1 MEGGADV
8 LESLGDGKRVLCL
21 GPPMT
26 GKREFLLDLVRGAA
40 PLGREALVVTT
51 DTSASALLDR
61 HPKSFEPGHAGVV
74 DCTGAD
80 LPDRD
85 LVLESVPSP
94 ADLTGV
100 AVAVSK
106 ALQRIGRR
114 SGGLHRPLVGVDS
127 LATLSLY
134 AEFDRLFRFVHTFG
148 GQVTDR
154 DGLFFAT
161 LDSDSLDPQSAT
173 RIQSTADGRIEFRN
187 RTEYRL
193 VGLGTGPGEWI
204 ESSKGGSVDVD
215 LGGGDAGAVPPDA
228 GPSAGSGDEPGDSG
242 RLASFVERILADG
255 PTLTLC
261 NVDDETDTGAV
272 DSHFGRLNVPVR
284 RASFDVDAPRDVA
297 LLHDGDDLLA
307 ASPLPAVRSALDAVE
322 PESES
327 IAVLEAVPQELFA
340 AEAADRRT
348 LVRASRTIERLAAG
362 GSGGDLHAGFQE
374 VSRLLDDPE
383 TRAVYDRLDETDVTV
398 HLYGEPDADLPDWEG
413 VVAHGLPDPELAD
426 AWFVVY
432 ESPDGAASRG
442 GALVTLEGEPG
453 AYDGFWSYDP
463 EVVSETRSFVESTY
477 LGREGLS

>member
-8 LESLGDGKRVLCL
+8 LESLGDGKRVLCV
-21 GPPMT
+21 GAPMT

-51 DTSASALLDR
+51 DTSASTLLDR
-61 HPKSFEPGHAGVV
+61 HPRSFEAGHAGIV
-74 DCTGAD
+74 DCTGTD

-106 ALQRIGRR
+106 ALQRIGDR

-134 AEFDRLFRFVHTFG
+134 AEFDRLFRFLHTFG

-161 LDSDSLDPQSAT
+161 LDSDALDSQSTA
-173 RIQSTADGRIEFRN
+173 RIQSTVDGRIEFRN

-193 VGLGTGPGEWI
+193 VGLGTGPGEWVQ
-204 ESSKGGSVDVD
+204 SSKGGSVDVD
-215 LGGGDAGAVPPDA
+215 LGAGDVGTDPSPS
-228 GPSAGSGDEPGDSG
+228 GTSAGSGETPDGSG
-242 RLASFVERILADG
+242 RLASFVERTLADG

-261 NVDDETDTGAV
+261 NVDDGTDTEAV
-272 DSHFGRLNVPVR
+272 DSYFGRLNVSVR
-284 RASFDVDAPRDVA
+284 RASIDVDAPRDVA

-322 PESES
+322 PDSAS
-327 IAVLEAVPQELFA
+327 VAVLEAVPQELFA

-348 LVRASRTIERLAAG
+348 LVRASRTIERLAAD
-362 GSGGDLHAGFQE
+362 GSGGELHAGFQE
-374 VSRLLDDPE
+374 VSRLLEDPE
-383 TRAVYDRLDETDVTV
+383 TRAVYDRLDGTDVTV

-413 VVAHGLPDPELAD
+413 VVTHGLSDPELAD

-432 ESPDGAASRG
+432 EHPDGAAGRG

-463 EVVSETRSFVESTY
+463 EVVSEARSFLESAY
-477 LGREGLS
+477 LDR